1 MAGPFT
7 HFLIVDAAKRRRSVI
22 GSLLYRLL
30 NKHSEFLYLGAVSPD
45 LPYLS
50 FKTGA
55 VNWADLM
62 HYESTNGIVLYGHDE
77 IRKIWS
83 TDGLSDTDERI
94 LAWLF
99 GYASHLI
106 ADATIHPIVEAI
118 VGPYEDNST
127 EHRIC
132 EMTQDSLVYYR
143 RKNAEIRYTEFSS
156 IIKYCGESK
165 DDFETLMD
173 FWQKQAVKT
182 YPDVG
187 EDPTPA
193 LWFKTYSAAID
204 IAEGGSG
211 MVALFRHAGVAED
224 FIYKTQDE
232 IVKQHPEDQK
242 KYYTRVKLPGGG
254 TGRFSTAGVD
264 RAVENVADAWRQL
277 YEGFESDVVIE
288 QVVRNWNLDT
298 GVEMDGNDGIKT
310 YWV

>member
-7 HFLIVDAAKRRRSVI
+7 HFLITDAAKRRRSII
-22 GSLLYRLL
+22 GALLYRLL

-62 HYESTNGIVLYGHDE
+62 HYKNTNGIVLNGYDE

-83 TDGLSDTDERI
+83 TVGLRDTDERI
-94 LAWLF
+94 SAWLF
-99 GYASHLI
+99 GYVSHLI

-118 VGPYEDNST
+118 VGPYKDNSE
-127 EHRIC
+127 EHLKC

-156 IIKYCGESK
+156 ILKFCGESEK
-165 DDFETLMD
+165 DFEALMK
-173 FWQKQAVKT
+173 FWRKLTGKT
-182 YPDVG
+182 YPDAG
-187 EDPTPA
+187 EESDPS

-204 IAEGGSG
+204 IAEGGSSI
-211 MVALFRHAGVAED
+211 VALFRHAGVGRK
-224 FIYKTQDE
+224 FFYKTQEE
-232 IVKQHPEDQK
+232 IVSQRSEDQE
-242 KYYTRVKLPGGG
+242 KYYNRVKLPGDG
-254 TGRFSTAGVD
+254 TGSFLTAGFD
-264 RAVENVADAWRQL
+264 RAVDNVADAWRQM
-277 YEGFESDVVIE
+277 YEGFESEVEIDR
-288 QVVRNWNLDT
+288 VVRNWNLDT
-298 GVEMDGNDGIKT
+298 GIDMDATDETKT